1 MTIIAVTGGTGF
13 IGRHLIDGLT
23 AAGHDVVALT
33 RREASPR
40 RGVKWLSGSLHDSAS
55 LRRLIDGADVVVH
68 CAGAVKASDA
78 RAFDAANAQAVSHI
92 AGIAALQS
100 APPLLIHL
108 SSLAA
113 RQPELSPYAASKAAG
128 EEALSLLAGMPWVS
142 LRPPAVY
149 GPGDLEILKVFKSLR
164 FGIGFV
170 PGSGEGRLSIL
181 HVRDLVAA
189 ILALMAAE
197 RPAVAGATFELSDP
211 REDGYTFSEIYDI
224 AGRVLGRRARL
235 IGVPRGLLTTVAQ
248 INRAMARLTGDTP
261 MLTPEKVAELLHPD
275 WVARGPKLGER
286 ISWSPKIGLEEG
298 LRETLAW
305 YRAEGHL

>member
-13 IGRHLIDGLT
+13 IGRHLIEGLT

-33 RREASPR
+33 RREAPPR
-40 RGVKWLSGSLHDSAS
+40 PGVKWLSGSLHDSAS
-55 LRRLIDGADVVVH
+55 LRQLIDGAEVVVH
-68 CAGAVKASDA
+68 CAGAVKARSA
-78 RAFDAANAQAVSHI
+78 QAFDAANAQAVAHI

-128 EEALSLLAGMPWVS
+128 EEALARLRDMPWVA

-149 GPGDLEILKVFKSLR
+149 GPGDQEILKIFKSLKY
-164 FGIGFV
+164 GLGLV

-189 ILALMAAE
+189 ILALTAAD
-197 RPAVAGATFELSDP
+197 RTAVAGAIFELGDP

-235 IGVPRGLLTTVAQ
+235 IGVPRRLLTTTAQ
-248 INRAMARLTGDTP
+248 INRAMARLTGSTP

-286 ISWSPKIGLEEG
+286 IPWSPQIGLEEG